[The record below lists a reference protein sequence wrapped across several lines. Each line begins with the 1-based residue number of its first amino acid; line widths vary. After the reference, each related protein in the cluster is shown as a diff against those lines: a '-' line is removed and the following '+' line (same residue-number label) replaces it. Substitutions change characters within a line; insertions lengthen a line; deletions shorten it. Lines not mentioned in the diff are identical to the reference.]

1 MASCF
6 EPVRVQ
12 GEGPLGGFDRLD
24 EGSSTR
30 LIVTGFEGVFLD
42 LVVGFAQDA
51 IRMRTFGVIP
61 DESPGERHESRGGC
75 AGVVESAEL
84 PLLRGCVSRVVTN
97 ERSPPGPWNPRGRA
111 SNTALEARK

>member
-24 EGSSTR
+24 EGLLDE
-30 LIVTGFEGVFLD
+30 LIVIGFEGVFLD
-42 LVVGFAQDA
+42 LVVGFAQNA
-51 IRMRTFGVIP
+51 IRMRTVGILP
-61 DESPGERHESRGGC
+61 DESPGERHQTCGGC

-84 PLLRGCVSRVVTN
+84 PLLRGFVNRVVKNDT
-97 ERSPPGPWNPRGRA
+97 
-111 SNTALEARK
+111 